1 MNLPNKLTIFRI
13 ILIPFFVI
21 FFMMGIKDLN
31 FIVKFN
37 NYQISIYRIIAALI
51 FVIAS
56 LTDTLDGIIAR
67 KYNLITNFG
76 KFMDPIADKMLVI
89 TAFILLSYTIEVN
102 VVLVIII
109 VLREILISA
118 IRLIAVENG
127 IVIQASKLG
136 KIKTTLQMVA
146 AVFILFCFY
155 KINFGFYLFTYWVFY
170 LSELFVVMSFID
182 YCFLN
187 KIVLKKGLSE

>member
-21 FFMMGIKDLN
+21 FFMLGTNNYNGIITFL
-31 FIVKFN
+31 
-37 NYQISIYRIIAALI
+37 NYQISIYRVIAGFI
-51 FVIAS
+51 FIIAS

-76 KFMDPIADKMLVI
+76 KFMDPLADKMLVL
-89 TAFILLSYTIEVN
+89 TAFILLIYTKEVN
-102 VVLVIII
+102 VVFVIII

-146 AVFILFCFY
+146 AIFILFCFY
-155 KINFGFYLFTYWVFY
+155 KINSKFYMFTYSIFN
-170 LSELFVVMSFID
+170 LSELFVILSFID
-182 YCFLN
+182 YCIIN
-187 KIVLKKGLSE
+187 RTVLKKGLSE

>member
-1 MNLPNKLTIFRI
+1 MNLPNKLTVFRI

-21 FFMMGIKDLN
+21 FFMMGIKDSN

-56 LTDTLDGIIAR
+56 ITDTLDGIIAR

-76 KFMDPIADKMLVI
+76 KFMDPLADKMLVI

-155 KINFGFYLFTYWVFY
+155 KISFGFYLFTYSVFY
-170 LSELFVVMSFID
+170 LSEIFVVMSFID

-187 KIVLKKGLSE
+187 KAVLKKGLSE